1 MIVYRKDTF
10 EVTLTLDNSE
20 EVKTD
25 VYYTEDSTV
34 TYDCQVIGELGTAE
48 GVHTEVSAKDDD
60 IEYENENGNPV
71 ILSEEDTTRIRER
84 AFADTEERAHE
95 EAWDNRYED
104 R

>member
-1 MIVYRKDTF
+1 MYRKDTF

-34 TYDCQVIGELGTAE
+34 TYNCEIVGEAGTDE
-48 GVHTEVSAKDDD
+48 GAYTEAHELDDD
-60 IEYENENGNPV
+60 IAYEDVDGNTV
-71 ILSEEDTTRIRER
+71 IPSAADVKIGRDK
-84 AFADTEERAHE
+84 AFAATEERAHE

>member
-1 MIVYRKDTF
+1 MYRKDTF
-10 EVTLTLDNSE
+10 EVTIALDNCE
-20 EVKTD
+20 EIMPN

-48 GVHTEVSAKDDD
+48 GVHTEVDAIDDD
-60 IEYENENGNPV
+60 IKYEDEDGNAV
-71 ILSEEDTTRIRER
+71 IPSEEDTKRGRER
-84 AFADTEERAHE
+84 AFANTEEAAHE